1 MSIKPNP
8 EHPSDSTDLSP
19 PSLELEAY
27 AGTYSDAGYGSIVL
41 CTPNTNTPHC
51 RNVLKDFEPFP
62 NPFANKSSPI
72 LYAAYQTTLST
83 HVRLRHQQGDAFGI
97 TMTYLFP
104 NGYGRD
110 STAFE
115 TYESGE
121 SEGKVNFVV
130 SDQDEVVGFGLFIM
144 EELTE
149 RRRLGG
155 TIEEIADVWFTKVS
169 TPEA

>member
-1 MSIKPNP
+1 
-8 EHPSDSTDLSP
+8 
-19 PSLELEAY
+19 
-27 AGTYSDAGYGSIVL
+27 
-41 CTPNTNTPHC
+41 
-51 RNVLKDFEPFP
+51 
-62 NPFANKSSPI
+62 
-72 LYAAYQTTLST
+72 
-83 HVRLRHQQGDAFGI
+83 
-97 TMTYLFP
+97 MTYLFP